1 MAHESSDKPHVSVER
16 PPITAED
23 LELLATPDAELRKR
37 VEVFSFDDEQ
47 LKARISTGE
56 RWQQLLQAHLYFD
69 HVITRL
75 LVDELA
81 NPDLSML
88 GE

>member
-1 MAHESSDKPHVSVER
+1 V
-16 PPITAED
+16 
-23 LELLATPDAELRKR
+23 DAELRKR